1 MDGGETKVYPNDI
14 VSIDGQ
20 LHTYHTIKTPL
31 RDSEGK
37 VWGVLAFCRDVTEQ
51 RDQQAT
57 IAKRAVELATVSR
70 VSTTVATILSPD
82 EMLQTV
88 VDLTKASFGLYH
100 THIYLLNDQG
110 SQFVLAKGAGEVG
123 RQMVAEG
130 RTIAIDK
137 EQSLV
142 ASAGRT
148 RRGIIANDVR
158 QNPDF
163 LPHPLLPDTRSE
175 MAVPLIVG
183 DTLLGVMDIQSE
195 EVNRFSQ
202 EDVSI
207 MTTLAAQ
214 VAVSLQNA
222 RSYAR
227 AQRQAER
234 EALINAISERIQSTN
249 SVEDA
254 LQVAVRELGRAL
266 GAQHTAIRLG
276 LERKGGSQ

>member
-1 MDGGETKVYPNDI
+1 
-14 VSIDGQ
+14 
-20 LHTYHTIKTPL
+20 
-31 RDSEGK
+31 
-37 VWGVLAFCRDVTEQ
+37 
-51 RDQQAT
+51 
-57 IAKRAVELATVSR
+57 
-70 VSTTVATILSPD
+70 
-82 EMLQTV
+82 
-88 VDLTKASFGLYH
+88 
-100 THIYLLNDQG
+100 
-110 SQFVLAKGAGEVG
+110 
-123 RQMVAEG
+123 
-130 RTIAIDK
+130 
-137 EQSLV
+137 
-142 ASAGRT
+142 
-148 RRGIIANDVR
+148 
-158 QNPDF
+158 
-163 LPHPLLPDTRSE
+163 